1 MIPHVLA
8 GWLGAL
14 AAATVLG
21 APYRPA
27 DDATV
32 LERLP
37 VAAVDPAMTEL
48 RQLRARV
55 SADPHNPT
63 LAARLARRYFELA
76 MAEGDPRYIGYGH
89 AALGP
94 WRGDPGAPSP
104 VLVVRALLRQALHG
118 FDGALDDLAAALH
131 QEPDNVEARSWRAAI
146 FMVRAN
152 YEHARRECQAMQ
164 ASASA
169 LLTAG
174 CFAHLEATTGG
185 AAQAYE
191 RLRAA
196 LERRADPPAGLRLW
210 TLTRLAE
217 IAWRIGRHEV
227 AERHFRE
234 ALALGVADNYLLA
247 AYCDFLLEQGRA
259 RDVLALIT
267 SGTRSDTLLLRLALA
282 ERLLGRPEAERHA
295 RELEARFTAAARRG
309 ERLHLQDEARL
320 MLDLRGDARG
330 ALRAALLNW
339 ETQRE
344 PSDARIVLEA
354 ALAAREPAAA
364 APVLAWLERSGFEG
378 RHVRRVATA
387 LKALPQ

>member
-1 MIPHVLA
+1 M
-8 GWLGAL
+8 
-14 AAATVLG
+14 
-21 APYRPA
+21 
-27 DDATV
+27 
-32 LERLP
+32 
-37 VAAVDPAMTEL
+37 
-48 RQLRARV
+48 
-55 SADPHNPT
+55 
-63 LAARLARRYFELA
+63 
-76 MAEGDPRYIGYGH
+76 
-89 AALGP
+89 
-94 WRGDPGAPSP
+94 
-104 VLVVRALLRQALHG
+104 QAL
-118 FDGALDDLAAALH
+118 
-131 QEPDNVEARSWRAAI
+131 
-146 FMVRAN
+146 
-152 YEHARRECQAMQ
+152 
-164 ASASA
+164 ASA

-196 LERRADPPAGLRLW
+196 LERRADPPASLRLW